1 MYLRELNKRKQD
13 LLENQEDIEQ
23 IQEDI
28 EQIQDDLEKE
38 QKQLSEVQEDIMENY
53 RKLKTREMNANI
65 LLLVTGISS
74 ILNIGFI
81 LYKYLN
87 H

>member
-1 MYLRELNKRKQD
+1 MHTLYLRELNKSKQD
-13 LLENQEDIEQ
+13 LREK
-23 IQEDI
+23 QEDI

-38 QKQLSEVQEDIMENY
+38 QKRLSEVQEDIMESY
-53 RKLKTREMNANI
+53 RKLKTRERNANI

-74 ILNIGFI
+74 ILTIGFI